1 MQAPFCL
8 KPAHTARVEIGY
20 YQTQHIPTDT
30 KNQPVKKSDR
40 HLGMNRDMSRRDFIH
55 EVSLGAV
62 ALGLPA
68 SLWSAEMAAPQ
79 GTAMPGVYYP
89 PTLTG
94 LRGSHP
100 GAFESAHALGR
111 EGKTFPAPA
120 TLDENYDLVV
130 VGGGISGLA
139 AAYFFRQQHG
149 PDSRILIL
157 DNHDD
162 FGGHAKRNEFHQ
174 GGPMRLAWGGT
185 VNMEYPYY
193 SDVAMGLLKQLG
205 IYIPRLLENFEFNF
219 STHSHGLGTATFF
232 DAAHYGK
239 NVLLP
244 GVEFRNSDLQALA
257 EQSDQFPIS
266 AEGRA
271 ALKAFLSARVDV
283 LADMDETQRETY
295 LSSTSY
301 PDFLRQHFDMPED
314 AIQLF
319 RNGPS
324 GFMGLKA
331 EYNSVAE
338 CIMSGLPAAHVL
350 GGTGQRDPG
359 ERHSP
364 VAMFPD
370 GNSSIARLLVRSL
383 IPQAFPDMPAD
394 ADPHSIVTQWLDY
407 SQLDQSGSNI
417 RLRLNSTVVHVA
429 NRPAEQAG
437 SPFVALSYVND
448 GEVLQVQG
456 DQAVMACYN
465 RIIRH
470 LIPELL
476 EAQKEAL
483 SQCIKR
489 PLMVVNVVLKNGEAL
504 KKSGVGSAYLPGSY
518 LEHMQLV
525 TGVNVADY
533 RPEWRA
539 EDACIMQ
546 FYAGLGVEVPARTSV
561 AEMMQLTRMWLLEQS
576 FEDFER
582 EIRTVLNGIYGS
594 AGFNAAEDI
603 LAITVNRWPHG
614 YARDHVDMEDADWNT
629 EPAPNVVGRQRCGN
643 IVIANS
649 DAGAD
654 AYTHTAID
662 QAWRAVNELRDP
674 V

>member
-1 MQAPFCL
+1 M
-8 KPAHTARVEIGY
+8 
-20 YQTQHIPTDT
+20 
-30 KNQPVKKSDR
+30 KKSDQK
-40 HLGMNRDMSRRDFIH
+40 LGMNRDITRRDFIH
-55 EVSLGAV
+55 EISLGAI
-62 ALGLPA
+62 ALGLPMP
-68 SLWSAEMAAPQ
+68 LWSGDLSAP
-79 GTAMPGVYYP
+79 APGVYYP

-94 LRGSHP
+94 MRGSHP

-111 EGKTFPAPA
+111 EGKTFNAPSV
-120 TLDENYDLVV
+120 LDEHYDLVV

-162 FGGHAKRNEFHQ
+162 FGGHAKRNEFYQ

-193 SDVAMGLLKQLG
+193 SDVAMGLIKQLG
-205 IYIPRLLENFEFNF
+205 IDIPRLLEDFAFDF
-219 STHSHGLGTATFF
+219 STKSYGLGTSTFF

-239 NVLLP
+239 DVLLP
-244 GVEFRNSDLQALA
+244 GVEFRNSDLNALA
-257 EQSDQFPIS
+257 ENVDQFPIS
-266 AEGRA
+266 PEGLA
-271 ALKAFLSARVDV
+271 ALKAFLNARVDV
-283 LADMDETQRETY
+283 LADMDEVQRETY

-301 PDFLRQHFDMPED
+301 PDFLRQHFNMPED

-338 CIMSGLPAAHVL
+338 CIRSGLPASHVL
-350 GGTGQRDPG
+350 GGTGQREPG

-383 IPQAFPDMPAD
+383 IPQAFPDMPPD
-394 ADPHSIVTQWLDY
+394 ADSHSIVRQRLDY
-407 SQLDQSGSNI
+407 SQLDQPGSNI
-417 RLRLNSTVVHVA
+417 RLRLNSTVVHAA
-429 NRPAEQAG
+429 NQPAEQAG
-437 SPFVALSYVND
+437 IAFVALSYVND
-448 GEVLQVQG
+448 DQVLQVKG
-456 DQAVMACYN
+456 DRAVMACYN
-465 RIIRH
+465 QIIRH
-470 LIPELL
+470 LVPELPD
-476 EAQKEAL
+476 AQKEAL
-483 SQCIKR
+483 SKCTKR
-489 PLMVVNVVLKNGEAL
+489 PLMVVNVVLRNGEAL
-504 KKSGVGSAYLPGSY
+504 KKTGVGSAYLPGSY
-518 LEHMQLV
+518 LDHMQLV
-525 TGVNVADY
+525 SGINVADY

-546 FYAGLGVEVPARTSV
+546 FYAGLGVEVPAGTSV
-561 AEMMQLTRMWLLEQS
+561 AQMQQLTRLWLLDQT
-576 FEDFER
+576 FEGFER

-594 AGFNAAEDI
+594 AGFNATEDI

-614 YARDHVDMEDADWNT
+614 YARDHVDMEDADWNV
-629 EPAPNVVGRQRCGN
+629 EPQPNVIGRQRCGN

-662 QAWRAVNELRDP
+662 QAWRAVNELAEAM
-674 V
+674 